1 MAIVPLQLARV
12 SNTLRTSV
20 ASSALSRTQAQLL
33 RVQNEL
39 TTGKRL
45 NVPSD
50 DPGSAAIAQQIRKT
64 LEQRLAFEQNLK
76 HASNQLAEVDSSLG
90 ELTSLLD
97 EAQSI
102 ASANVGSDV
111 PEEQRQGAAEIIGR
125 IYSQAL
131 SLANKQFAGS
141 FIFAGD
147 RLTDAPF
154 IESNGGVRFI
164 GSGTLL
170 RNQYDENAVL
180 PFQVS
185 GAEVFG
191 ALSTRVEG
199 TVDLTPAATLDTRLS
214 DLRGTTGSGVA
225 RGIVRLGNGV
235 DPAVNLDL
243 ADAETL
249 GDVVNRINAAGLG
262 LTATIAPGGAGLI
275 VSGGPGHD
283 LTITDVGGGTTARDL
298 GILQDIPQGPG
309 VPITG
314 GAVRPRVT
322 ALTRLADLRNGTG
335 IDTAGG
341 LILTAGQ
348 TSQTIDLAAAV
359 TVEDLLNR
367 VNGSNTGIRAEINPA
382 GTGVNFFN
390 PVQGVSLS
398 IAENGGSTASDL
410 GVRSF
415 AADTRLSVLNNGQGL
430 RTVVGNDLRLTDS
443 AGNSVDIDLTGLN
456 TVQDVL
462 DAINASAGGAG
473 VLVTASFSTTGNGIV
488 LSDVAG
494 GAGTLSVTSLN
505 ASSAVKDLGLDVV
518 PVGTTLTGRDVAPV
532 EAQGIFSN
540 LAALRAALEG
550 NDQRSITRAAEAL
563 KLDHG
568 RVVRARGSSA
578 ALLQELESRRERLA
592 DQNLASKAL
601 LSELEDTDF
610 NDAIVRFQTL
620 QTSLE
625 ASMRTMEATL
635 QMSLLDFLR

>member
-154 IESNGGVRFI
+154 IESNGGVRFV

-262 LTATIAPGGAGLI
+262 LTATIAPSGAGLI

-382 GTGVNFFN
+382 GTGVNFLN

-488 LSDVAG
+488 LTDGAG

-625 ASMRTMEATL
+625 ASMRTMGATL

>member
-12 SNTLRTSV
+12 SNTLRTNV

-45 NVPSD
+45 NAPSD
-50 DPGSAAIAQQIRKT
+50 DPGAAAIAQQIRKT

-90 ELTSLLD
+90 ELTNQLD

-111 PEEQRQGAAEIIGR
+111 PVEQRQGAAEIVGR

-141 FIFAGD
+141 FLFAGD

-154 IESNGGVRFI
+154 VESNGGVRFV
-164 GSGTLL
+164 GSATLL

-185 GAEVFG
+185 GAEIFG

-199 TVDLTPAATLDTRLS
+199 TVDLTPAAALDTRLS
-214 DLRGTTGSGVA
+214 DLRGTTGNGVA
-225 RGIVRLGNGV
+225 RGIIRISNGV
-235 DPAVNLDL
+235 DPAVNLNL

-249 GDVVNRINAAGLG
+249 GDVVNRINTAGLG
-262 LTATIAPGGAGLI
+262 LTASIAPGGAGLLI
-275 VSGGPGHD
+275 TGTPAHD
-283 LTITDVGGGTTARDL
+283 LVIDDVGGGTTARDL
-298 GILQDIPQGPG
+298 GILQVTPQGAG

-314 GAVRPRVT
+314 SPVKPLVT
-322 ALTRLADLRNGTG
+322 GLTRLADLRGGAG

-341 LILTAGQ
+341 LVLSNGQ
-348 TSQTIDLAAAV
+348 TSETIDLSAAI

-367 VNGSNTGIRAEINPA
+367 VNSSTTGIRAEINAA
-382 GTGVNFFN
+382 GNGVNFFN

-398 IAENGGSTASDL
+398 IAENGGSTATDL
-410 GVRSF
+410 GIRSF
-415 AADTRLSVLNNGQGL
+415 APETRLVDLNAGIGL
-430 RTVVGNDLRLTDS
+430 RTVVGPDLRLTDS

-462 DAINASAGGAG
+462 DAINSATSGAG
-473 VLVTASFSTTGNGIV
+473 VLVTATFSTTGNGIV
-488 LSDVAG
+488 LTDGAG
-494 GAGTLSVTSLN
+494 GAGTLSAMSLN
-505 ASSAVKDLGLDVV
+505 ASSALKDLGLNVAA
-518 PVGTTLTGRDVAPV
+518 VGVTITGRDVAPV
-532 EAQGIFSN
+532 EAKGIFAN
-540 LAALRAALEG
+540 LAALRAALQS
-550 NDQRSITRAAEAL
+550 NDQQAITRAAEGL
-563 KLDHG
+563 KQDHG

-578 ALLQELESRRERLA
+578 ALVQELESRQERLA
-592 DQNLASKAL
+592 DQNVATKAL

-610 NDAIVRFQTL
+610 NDAIIRFQTL

-625 ASMRTMEATL
+625 ASMRTIGATL
-635 QMSLLDFLR
+635 QLSLLDFLR